1 MPSDNLSIENAI
13 IMFKSRRW
21 PLMIDP
27 QNQANSFI
35 KKLSNDTE
43 FSKNGSVM
51 AYKSSDT
58 KLMKALERAI

>member
-1 MPSDNLSIENAI
+1 
-13 IMFKSRRW
+13 MFKSRRW